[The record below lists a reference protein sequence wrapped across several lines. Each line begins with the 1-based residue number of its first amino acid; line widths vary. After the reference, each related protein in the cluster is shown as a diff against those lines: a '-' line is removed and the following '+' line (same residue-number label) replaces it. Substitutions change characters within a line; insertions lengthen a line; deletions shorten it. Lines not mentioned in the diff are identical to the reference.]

1 MEAIKKGKK
10 KKTKPQVITQGLLI
24 KPLQLWFHRSLDVGF
39 LLFRLCTCTEKD
51 DNNNK
56 WF

>member
-24 KPLQLWFHRSLDVGF
+24 KPLQLWFHRSLDEGF